1 MITVILFFS
10 LFHFYS
16 FSLLSI
22 SSFPLSLFILFSLSF
37 SLFLPLFPFISPSFS
52 LPLLPQF
59 PDLASFLIAR
69 ACRSTTLANY
79 FHWFVYVQCQEDKDP
94 VSKEKYE
101 SIRSKFL
108 DDLRNVSGNVA
119 VIDWHDIKVLCT
131 STFYCISNGT
141 CTPTTTNNMY
151 LFVTLIVQ
159 YCSYYHTHWGIW
171 GRKGVFF
178 VFPIKNPL
186 RLFLRV

>member
-1 MITVILFFS
+1 MYCDAHCHSLTLFFS
-10 LFHFYS
+10 VS
-16 FSLLSI
+16 
-22 SSFPLSLFILFSLSF
+22 LFSLSLLSLSF
-37 SLFLPLFPFISPSFS
+37 LSFFLFLSLSLSFPSSLSLSFPSSLSLPPSLPSLLLSSS
-52 LPLLPQF
+52 LPLLQF

-119 VIDWHDIKVLCT
+119 VTQLPGIKVLCT
-131 STFYCISNGT
+131 NTFYFISNGT
-141 CTPTTTNNMY
+141 YTPTATNNVC
-151 LFVTLIVQ
+151 LFVTLHV
-159 YCSYYHTHWGIW
+159 
-171 GRKGVFF
+171 
-178 VFPIKNPL
+178 
-186 RLFLRV
+186 